1 MDYNLAKD
9 YLSNLELDKCE
20 NFFKQNNCFLEMGYC
35 ELLRGKINEAKR
47 TFNIV
52 RNGDL
57 RANWA
62 YSFIQFMQNYI
73 QTMPT
78 YLQIRNFLE
87 IDIGLLIKA
96 QMYESIENVINAADL
111 FFEVN
116 QESYKFISR
125 VLLNYNFD
133 EVAEIYLHRGS
144 SRCYNDPEL
153 HFLYG
158 NYYLKYNNI
167 KSAKHEFETCLDVL
181 DGYYPA
187 IMMLE
192 KLKNS

>member
-9 YLSNLELDKCE
+9 YLANLQLDECE
-20 NFFKQNNCFLEMGYC
+20 NFFKQNNCFLEIGYC

-57 RANWA
+57 RASWA
-62 YSFIQFMQNYI
+62 YIFIQFMQNHI
-73 QTMPT
+73 MAMPT
-78 YLQIRNFLE
+78 YFQIRNFLE
-87 IDIGLLIKA
+87 IDIGFLIKA
-96 QMYESIENVINAADL
+96 QMYEYLENVINAADL

-133 EVAEIYLHRGS
+133 EAAEIYLDRGS
-144 SRCYNDPEL
+144 SRCFNDPEL

-158 NYYLKYNNI
+158 NYYLKYNDV

-181 DGYYPA
+181 GGYYPA

-192 KLKNS
+192 KLNNS